1 MHPWVPVV
9 FAGALVVSAVTTT
22 VLGVAAWRIRATPG
36 ATSFLGL
43 MVAVTVWTTGYLVGL
58 VWAPGGRFLWE
69 QVQWV
74 GIVFV
79 PVCFLAFAM
88 DYLGYDDRLRPVIA
102 GATVPALATLALVWT
117 NPWHGLVWREQTIN
131 TVGGLAVVAQYTGVG
146 YWAFTAF
153 AYALIGVGSYLL
165 VRLVV
170 ESEYLYLD
178 QSASLLV
185 GVLVPLLANAVSVF
199 GTPLVPGLDLTP
211 FAFTVTGVAFG
222 NALFRY
228 RLFDLVPATWH
239 LGRETVVG
247 TLDDG
252 VVIVDTDR
260 TVVYCNEV
268 AADVFDTPVTDAV
281 GRDVSD
287 LVDADDVDFDAPD
300 ALGEVELGRR
310 TYEVRSSEIVDRHDR
325 LLGYALVFNDI
336 TERKRHERA
345 LQRQRDE
352 LRFLDRLNGVIREVN
367 GALIGTDS
375 REAIADAVSDRLTD
389 SELYDATWTVDES
402 LVDATQLPETG
413 AVRLDGG
420 ESLTGELADG
430 EAALS
435 VYTDGPDGASVP
447 GDGPTGADDNGSGS
461 DHESVAGTWT
471 SIPLVY
477 GRTVFGALVLFTTR
491 EDAFGER
498 ELAVLDELGESIGY
512 AIHVANR
519 DHVAL
524 VETAVELEL
533 SSTGD
538 LLAVVSADADCTLT
552 VEGVAPAGSG
562 SLVLYCRVDETG
574 ANGSGDGDGNVDA
587 DAATALEADPDVET
601 VRRMGETLLEVRLS
615 GGSLAHPLYEY
626 GAELVSARA
635 SDGRCTVVTRAPGD
649 ADVRAVV
656 ERVQAD
662 FPDAELRAKR
672 QQGGEADAE
681 DPTPEGVLDGLTD
694 RQLEAVETAYS
705 AGYFEWPR
713 DANAEDV
720 AAELDITSPTFH
732 NHLRKAQN
740 ALLGELLDNQG

>member
-1 MHPWVPVV
+1 MHPWVPVL

-22 VLGVAAWRIRATPG
+22 ALGVAAWRIRETPG

-43 MVAVTVWTTGYLVGL
+43 MVAVTVWTVGYLVGL
-58 VWAPGGRFLWE
+58 VWSPGGRFLWE
-69 QVQWV
+69 QIQWV

-88 DYLGYDDRLRPVIA
+88 DYLGYDDRLRPVLA
-102 GATVPALATLALVWT
+102 GATLPALATLALVWT
-117 NPWHGLVWREQTIN
+117 NPWHGLIWREQSIN
-131 TVGGLAVVAQYTGVG
+131 TVGGLEVAAQVTGVG

-153 AYALIGVGSYLL
+153 AYVLIGVGSYLL

-185 GVLVPLLANAVSVF
+185 GVVVPLVANAVSVF

-268 AADVFDTPVTDAV
+268 AADVFDVPVEDAI
-281 GRDVSD
+281 GQGVSA

-300 ALGEVELGRR
+300 ALGEVELGGR
-310 TYEVRSSEIVDRHDR
+310 TYEVRSSEIADRHDR

-336 TERKRHERA
+336 TERKRHERT

-389 SELYDATWTVDES
+389 SALYDAAWTVDES
-402 LVDATQLPETG
+402 LVDAAQLPETG
-413 AVRLDGG
+413 SIRLDGG
-420 ESLTGELADG
+420 ESVTGELADG

-435 VYTDGPDGASVP
+435 VHTDGPDGASVP
-447 GDGPTGADDNGSGS
+447 GDGASATDDG
-461 DHESVAGTWT
+461 EAVAGTWT
-471 SIPLVY
+471 SVPLVY

-519 DHVAL
+519 DHVTLA
-524 VETAVELEL
+524 ETAVELEF

-538 LLAVVSADADCTLT
+538 LLAVVSADADCSLT
-552 VEGVAPAGSG
+552 VEGVVPAGGG
-562 SLVLYCRVDETG
+562 SLVLYCRVDGGGADGDGDAG
-574 ANGSGDGDGNVDA
+574 ANGDTNV
-587 DAATALEADPDVET
+587 AATLEADPDVET

-615 GGSLAHPLYEY
+615 GGSLAVPLYEY

-635 SDGRCTVVTRAPGD
+635 SDGRCTVVARTPVD

-672 QQGGEADAE
+672 QQDGGADAE
-681 DPTPEGVLDGLTD
+681 DLAPDGVLDGLTD

-720 AAELDITSPTFH
+720 AEELDIASPTFH

-740 ALLGELLDNQG
+740 ALLGELLGEERR

>member
-1 MHPWVPVV
+1 MHPWVPVL
-9 FAGALVVSAVTTT
+9 FTGALVVSAVTTT
-22 VLGVAAWRIRATPG
+22 ALGVAAWRVRETPG

-43 MVAVTVWTTGYLVGL
+43 MAAVTVWTTGYLVGL

-69 QVQWV
+69 QVQWF

-88 DYLGYDDRLRPVIA
+88 DYLGHDQRLRTVVGA
-102 GATVPALATLALVWT
+102 ATVPALATLALVWT

-131 TVGGLAVVAQYTGVG
+131 SVGGLAVVAQFTGIG
-146 YWAFTAF
+146 YWAFIVF
-153 AYALIGVGSYLL
+153 AYALIGAGSYLL

-185 GVLVPLLANAVSVF
+185 GVVVPLVANAVSVF
-199 GTPLVPGLDLTP
+199 GTPLVTGLDLTP

-228 RLFDLVPATWH
+228 RLFDLVPATWQ

-260 TVVYCNEV
+260 TVVYCNEA
-268 AADVFDTPVTDAV
+268 AADIFETSVTEAV

-287 LVDADDVDFDAPD
+287 LVEAEDVDFDAPD
-300 ALGEVELGRR
+300 ALGEVELAGR
-310 TYEVRSSEIVDRHDR
+310 TFEVRSSEVADRHDR

-336 TERKRHERA
+336 TERKRHERT

-375 REAIADAVSDRLTD
+375 REAIADTVSDRLAD
-389 SELYDATWTVDES
+389 SELYDAAWTVDES
-402 LVDATQLPETG
+402 LVDAAELPETG
-413 AVRLDGG
+413 SVRLDGG
-420 ESLTGELADG
+420 ESVTGELANGD
-430 EAALS
+430 AALS
-435 VYTDGPDGASVP
+435 VHTDGPDGASVP
-447 GDGPTGADDNGSGS
+447 DDGEA
-461 DHESVAGTWT
+461 VAGTWT
-471 SIPLVY
+471 SVPLVY

-524 VETAVELEL
+524 AETAVELEFA
-533 SSTGD
+533 SADD
-538 LLAVVSADADCTLT
+538 LLAVVSEETDCSLT
-552 VEGVAPAGSG
+552 VEGVVPAGGG
-562 SLVLYCRVDETG
+562 SLVLYCRLEDPET
-574 ANGSGDGDGNVDA
+574 DA
-587 DAATALEADPDVET
+587 DVAGALEVDPDVET
-601 VRRMGETLLEVRLS
+601 VRKMGETLLEVRLS
-615 GGSLAHPLYEY
+615 GGSLALPLYEY
-626 GAELVSARA
+626 GTELVSARA
-635 SDGRCTVVTRAPGD
+635 SEGRCTVVVRTSAD
-649 ADVRAVV
+649 TDVRAVV

-672 QQGGEADAE
+672 QQGGERPDE
-681 DPTPEGVLDGLTD
+681 ELVPEGVLDGLTD
-694 RQLEAVETAYS
+694 RQLEAVETAYG

-713 DANAEDV
+713 DATAEDV
-720 AAELDITSPTFH
+720 AEELDIASPTFH

-740 ALLGELLDNQG
+740 ALIGELLADEDG

>member
-1 MHPWVPVV
+1 
-9 FAGALVVSAVTTT
+9 
-22 VLGVAAWRIRATPG
+22 
-36 ATSFLGL
+36 
-43 MVAVTVWTTGYLVGL
+43 
-58 VWAPGGRFLWE
+58 
-69 QVQWV
+69 
-74 GIVFV
+74 
-79 PVCFLAFAM
+79 M
-88 DYLGYDDRLRPVIA
+88 DYLGHDDRLRPVVA

-117 NPWHGLVWREQTIN
+117 NPWHGLIWREQTIN
-131 TVGGLAVVAQYTGVG
+131 TVGGLEVAAQYTGVG
-146 YWAFTAF
+146 YWSFIVF
-153 AYALIGVGSYLL
+153 AYGLIGVGSYLL

-185 GVLVPLLANAVSVF
+185 GVVVPLVANAVSVF
-199 GTPLVPGLDLTP
+199 GTPLVTGLDLTP

-247 TLDDG
+247 TLDDA
-252 VVIVDTDR
+252 VVVVDTDR
-260 TVVYCNEV
+260 TIVYCNEV
-268 AADVFDTPVTDAV
+268 ATEVFDAPVEDAV
-281 GRDVSD
+281 GRTVSD
-287 LVDADDVDFDAPD
+287 LVDADEVDFDAPD

-310 TYEVRSSEIVDRHDR
+310 TYEVRSSEIADRHDR
-325 LLGYALVFNDI
+325 LLGHALVFNDI

-352 LRFLDRLNGVIREVN
+352 LQFLDRLNGVIREVN

-375 REAIADAVSDRLTD
+375 RDAIAEAVSDRLTD
-389 SELYDATWTVDES
+389 SELYDAAWTVDES
-402 LVDATQLPETG
+402 LVDAAELPETG
-413 AVRLDGG
+413 SVRLDGG
-420 ESLTGELADG
+420 DSLTGELADG

-435 VYTDGPDGASVP
+435 VHTDGPDGASVP
-447 GDGPTGADDNGSGS
+447 EDGEG
-461 DHESVAGTWT
+461 VAGTWT
-471 SIPLVY
+471 SVPLVY

-524 VETAVELEL
+524 AETAVELEFA
-533 SSTGD
+533 SAD
-538 LLAVVSADADCTLT
+538 ALLAVVSEETESSLT
-552 VEGVAPAGSG
+552 VEGVVPAGG
-562 SLVLYCRVDETG
+562 ESLVLYCRVDDPDAET
-574 ANGSGDGDGNVDA
+574 DV
-587 DAATALEADPDVET
+587 AAALEVDPDVET

-615 GGSLAHPLYEY
+615 GGSLALPLYEY

-635 SDGRCTVVTRAPGD
+635 SEGLCTVVVRAPAS
-649 ADVRAVV
+649 ADVRSVV
-656 ERVQAD
+656 ERVEAD

-672 QQGGEADAE
+672 QQSGESGTEELVSE
-681 DPTPEGVLDGLTD
+681 DVLDGLTD
-694 RQLEAVETAYS
+694 RQLEAVETAYG

-713 DANAEDV
+713 DANAEEV
-720 AAELDITSPTFH
+720 AAELDIASPTFH

-740 ALLGELLDNQG
+740 SLIGELLGDEDR

>member
-1 MHPWVPVV
+1 MHPWVPVL
-9 FAGALVVSAVTTT
+9 FTGALVVSAVTTT
-22 VLGVAAWRIRATPG
+22 ALGVAAWRRRETPG

-43 MVAVTVWTTGYLVGL
+43 MAAVTVWTTGYLVGL
-58 VWAPGGRFLWE
+58 LWAPGGRFLWE
-69 QVQWV
+69 QVQWF

-79 PVCFLAFAM
+79 PVSFLAFAM
-88 DYLGYDDRLRPVIA
+88 DYLGHDERLRAVVA
-102 GATVPALATLALVWT
+102 AATVPALATLALVWT
-117 NPWHGLVWREQTIN
+117 NPWHGLIWREQAIN
-131 TVGGLAVVAQYTGVG
+131 TVGGLAVAAQVTGVG
-146 YWAFTAF
+146 YWAFTVF

-165 VRLVV
+165 VRLAV

-185 GVLVPLLANAVSVF
+185 GVVVPLVANAVSVF

-260 TVVYCNEV
+260 TVVYCNEA
-268 AADVFDTPVTDAV
+268 AADIFEASVADAV

-287 LVDADDVDFDAPD
+287 LVDAEDVHFDAPD

-310 TYEVRSSEIVDRHDR
+310 TYEVRSSEIADRHDR

-336 TERKRHERA
+336 TERKRQERA

-352 LRFLDRLNGVIREVN
+352 LRFLDRLNAVIREVN

-375 REAIADAVSDRLTD
+375 RAAIADTVSDRLAD
-389 SELYDATWTVDES
+389 SALYDAAWTVDES
-402 LVDATQLPETG
+402 LVDAAQLPETG
-413 AVRLDGG
+413 SVRLDGG
-420 ESLTGELADG
+420 ESVTGELADG

-435 VYTDGPDGASVP
+435 VYTDGADGASVP
-447 GDGPTGADDNGSGS
+447 DD
-461 DHESVAGTWT
+461 EAVTGTWT
-471 SIPLVY
+471 SVPLVY

-498 ELAVLDELGESIGY
+498 ELAVLDELGESVGY

-524 VETAVELEL
+524 AETAVELEFE
-533 SSTGD
+533 SAGD
-538 LLAVVSADADCTLT
+538 LLAVVSEETGCSLT
-552 VEGVAPAGSG
+552 VEGVVPAGG
-562 SLVLYCRVDETG
+562 RSLVLYCRTD
-574 ANGSGDGDGNVDA
+574 DPDA
-587 DAATALEADPDVET
+587 GVASTLEADPDVET

-615 GGSLAHPLYEY
+615 GGSLALPLYEY

-635 SDGRCTVVTRAPGD
+635 SEGRCTVVVRTTAD
-649 ADVRAVV
+649 ADVREIV

-672 QQGGEADAE
+672 QHGGDAPDE
-681 DPTPEGVLDGLTD
+681 ELVPEGVLDGLTD
-694 RQLEAVETAYS
+694 RQLEAVETAYG

-713 DANAEDV
+713 DATAEDV
-720 AAELDITSPTFH
+720 AEELDIASPTFH

-740 ALLGELLDNQG
+740 ALIGELLADQDQ

>member
-1 MHPWVPVV
+1 MHPWVPVL
-9 FAGALVVSAVTTT
+9 FTGALVVSAVTTT
-22 VLGVAAWRIRATPG
+22 ALGVAAWRRRETPG

-43 MVAVTVWTTGYLVGL
+43 MAAVTVWTTGYLVGL
-58 VWAPGGRFLWE
+58 LWAPGGRFLWE
-69 QVQWV
+69 QVQWF

-88 DYLGYDDRLRPVIA
+88 DYLGHDERLRVVVA
-102 GATVPALATLALVWT
+102 AATVPALATLALVWT
-117 NPWHGLVWREQTIN
+117 NPWHGLIWREQVIN
-131 TVGGLAVVAQYTGVG
+131 TVGGLAVAAQVTGVG
-146 YWAFTAF
+146 YWAFTLF
-153 AYALIGVGSYLL
+153 AYALIGLGSYLL
-165 VRLVV
+165 ARLAV

-185 GVLVPLLANAVSVF
+185 GVVVPLVANAVSVF

-260 TVVYCNEV
+260 TVVYCNEA
-268 AADVFDTPVTDAV
+268 AADIFEASVADAV
-281 GRDVSD
+281 GCDVSE
-287 LVDADDVDFDAPD
+287 LVDAEDVHFDAPD

-310 TYEVRSSEIVDRHDR
+310 TYEVRSSEIADRHDR

-336 TERKRHERA
+336 TERKHHERT

-352 LRFLDRLNGVIREVN
+352 LRFLDRLNAVIREVN

-375 REAIADAVSDRLTD
+375 RASIADTVSDRLAD
-389 SELYDATWTVDES
+389 SALYDAAWTVDES
-402 LVDATQLPETG
+402 LVDAAQLPETG
-413 AVRLDGG
+413 SVRLDGG

-435 VYTDGPDGASVP
+435 VYTDGADGASVP
-447 GDGPTGADDNGSGS
+447 DD
-461 DHESVAGTWT
+461 EAVTGTWT
-471 SIPLVY
+471 SVPLVY

-498 ELAVLDELGESIGY
+498 ELAVLDELGESVGY

-524 VETAVELEL
+524 AETAVELEFA
-533 SSTGD
+533 SAGD
-538 LLAVVSADADCTLT
+538 LLAVVSEETGCSLT
-552 VEGVAPAGSG
+552 VEGVVPAGGG
-562 SLVLYCRVDETG
+562 SLVLYCRTD
-574 ANGSGDGDGNVDA
+574 DPDA
-587 DAATALEADPDVET
+587 GVASALEADPDVET
-601 VRRMGETLLEVRLS
+601 VRRMDETLLEVRLS
-615 GGSLAHPLYEY
+615 GGSLALPVYEY
-626 GAELVSARA
+626 GVELVSARA
-635 SDGRCTVVTRAPGD
+635 SEGRCTVVVRTTAD
-649 ADVRAVV
+649 ADVRAIV

-672 QQGGEADAE
+672 QQGGEAPDE
-681 DPTPEGVLDGLTD
+681 ELVPEGVLDGLTD
-694 RQLEAVETAYS
+694 RQLEAVETAYG

-713 DANAEDV
+713 DATAEDV
-720 AAELDITSPTFH
+720 AEELDIASPTFH

-740 ALLGELLDNQG
+740 ALIGELLAEESQ